1 MATYPIRP
9 VAEGELADFLAVDQ
23 HASHSTPMSER
34 ARANLAARLDVGRT
48 LAAFDGGTI
57 VGGTGAFSFQ
67 MRVPGAM
74 AAVAG
79 VSLVAVLPSHRRQGI
94 LSALMRRQLAEV
106 SERGEAVAVLFASE
120 SGIYGRYGYGRAS
133 WHAAYRLQRG
143 EGTIAPGA
151 PADPGLRLRIADPGS
166 VRVELAKVYGMAL

>member
-9 VAEGELADFLAVDQ
+9 VTEDELAAFLTVDE
-23 HASHSTPMSER
+23 HASHGTPMSAR
-34 ARANLAARLDVGRT
+34 ARANLLARIEFGRT
-48 LAAFDGGTI
+48 LAAFDGATI
-57 VGGTGAFSFQ
+57 VGGAGAFSFR

-79 VSLVAVLPSHRRQGI
+79 VSLVAVLPSHRRRGI
-94 LSALMRRQLAEV
+94 LSALMRRQLADV

-133 WHAAYRLQRG
+133 CQAAYRLQRG
-143 EGTIAPGA
+143 EAALAP
-151 PADPGLRLRIADPGS
+151 
-166 VRVELAKVYGMAL
+166 